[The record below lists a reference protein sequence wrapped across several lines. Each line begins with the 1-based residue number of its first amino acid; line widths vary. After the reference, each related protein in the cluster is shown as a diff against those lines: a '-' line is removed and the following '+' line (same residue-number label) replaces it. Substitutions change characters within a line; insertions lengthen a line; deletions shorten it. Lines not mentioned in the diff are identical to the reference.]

1 VIILNYAVMI
11 SQRKLFRHLWLPL
24 IIIEHISI
32 INLERLFQHVRQL
45 SIQHKLILKLI
56 SYTSSIKQTF

>member
-1 VIILNYAVMI
+1 MM

-24 IIIEHISI
+24 IITEQISI
-32 INLERLFQHVRQL
+32 INLERLLQQAVRQL